1 MIDLL
6 RNLANFV
13 IVFNNSI
20 QMLKGA
26 EGFLAYTSDFIDI
39 LMKKITYQQHIK
51 NHTSAVMGGG
61 GWKAN
66 IQF

>member
-1 MIDLL
+1 
-6 RNLANFV
+6 
-13 IVFNNSI
+13 
-20 QMLKGA
+20 MLKGA